1 MQKKK
6 KKQNKERGA
15 QINQQISK
23 NISKIFQ
30 YPKMIYLAKYQNKMG
45 IKMHDKYITFS
56 KYNLSWLD

>member
-6 KKQNKERGA
+6 KKNKERET
-15 QINQQISK
+15 QINQQIST

-30 YPKMIYLAKYQNKMG
+30 YSKMIYLAKYQNKIE

-56 KYNLSWLD
+56 KYNLSWLG